1 VVIAILGATPKFEAT
16 VLSDQVK
23 VRSKLELS
31 DERAVIP
38 VAEIID
44 LVSVIFQNIGC
55 SPEISRQVAEHLAD
69 ANLCGMESHGLMR
82 TLQYADQFESGYM
95 RADVQPEITTTER
108 GATIVDGN
116 GGIGIPAMHLA
127 IDEGCR
133 LAQRQ
138 GVSAVAIRNVG
149 HTGRL
154 GAFTEAA
161 AYRGFLSICFGG
173 GGRQKWRQ
181 VAPYGGRKAMLPTNP
196 YSIAVPGGERGPMMF
211 DFATSKI
218 AGGWI
223 YAARSAGA
231 RLPDNVLMNSD
242 GVVTRDPED
251 YFRGGAIMPSG
262 GHKGYALALAAEIVA
277 EAMLG
282 PTETEGSWLLLTLDT
297 ARYREAS
304 TMQRIA
310 EEILDEL
317 RNCPPAPGFERVE
330 IPGEREREHRD
341 RTVGGGIALPR
352 QTWQQIRA
360 LAERLESEKRTT

>member
-1 VVIAILGATPKFEAT
+1 M
-16 VLSDQVK
+16 
-23 VRSKLELS
+23 RSKLELQE
-31 DERAVIP
+31 ERVVIP
-38 VAEIID
+38 TDEIVT
-44 LVSVIFQNIGC
+44 LVRRIFENIGC
-55 SPEISRQVAEHLAD
+55 STEVSREVAEHLAD
-69 ANLCGMESHGLMR
+69 SNLCGMESHGLMR

-95 RADVQPEITTTER
+95 RPDASPEIKVTDR

-116 GGIGIPAMHLA
+116 GGIGIPAMRLA
-127 IDEGCR
+127 IEEGCR
-133 LAQRQ
+133 VAREQ

-161 AYRGFLSICFGG
+161 ADQGFLSICFGG
-173 GGRQKWRQ
+173 GGRDQWRQ
-181 VAPYGGRKAMLPTNP
+181 VAPYGGRRAMLPTNP
-196 YSIAVPGGERGPMMF
+196 YSIAIPGGKRGPMMF

-231 RLPDNVLMNSD
+231 QLPDNVLMD
-242 GVVTRDPED
+242 TEGRVTRDPED

-262 GHKGYALALAAEIVA
+262 GHKGYALALAAEIMA

-297 ARYREAS
+297 TLYRDAP

-341 RTVGGGIALPR
+341 EMTNQGIALP
-352 QTWQQIRA
+352 QKTWQQILDLSQR
-360 LAERLESEKRTT
+360 LAESKTRTGL

>member
-1 VVIAILGATPKFEAT
+1 M
-16 VLSDQVK
+16 
-23 VRSKLELS
+23 RSKLELEE
-31 DERAVIP
+31 ERIVIP
-38 VAEIID
+38 VAEIVA
-44 LVSVIFQNIGC
+44 LVSGVFENIGC
-55 SPEISRQVAEHLAD
+55 SVEVSREVAEHLAD
-69 ANLCGMESHGLMR
+69 SNLCGMESHGLMR

-95 RADVQPEITTTER
+95 RPDVEPEIRTSER

-116 GGIGIPAMHLA
+116 GGIGIPAMRLA
-127 IDEGCR
+127 IEEGCR
-133 LAQRQ
+133 IAREY

-161 AYRGFLSICFGG
+161 AYQGFLSICFGG
-173 GGRQKWRQ
+173 GGREKWRQ
-181 VAPYGGRKAMLPTNP
+181 VAPYGGRQGMLPTNP

-231 RLPDNVLMNSD
+231 LLPDNVLMDPD
-242 GVVTRDPED
+242 GNVTRDPED

-282 PTETEGSWLLLTLDT
+282 PTETEGGWLLLTVDT
-297 ARYREAS
+297 TRYREPGQL
-304 TMQRIA
+304 QRIA

-330 IPGEREREHRD
+330 IPGEREREYREKTID
-341 RTVGGGIALPR
+341 SGIALPR
-352 QTWQQIRA
+352 KTFEQIQA
-360 LAERLESEKRTT
+360 LSARLGNR

>member
-1 VVIAILGATPKFEAT
+1 MNDSI
-16 VLSDQVK
+16 K
-23 VRSKLELS
+23 VRSKLELD
-31 DERAVIP
+31 DERIIVP
-38 VAEIID
+38 LEEI
-44 LVSVIFQNIGC
+44 VSIVSGIFENIGC
-55 SPEISRQVAEHLAD
+55 SAEVSLEVAEHLAD

-95 RADVQPEITTTER
+95 CPHVEPEIRTTER

-116 GGIGIPAMHLA
+116 GGIGIPAMRLA
-127 IDEGCR
+127 IEEGCR
-133 LAQRQ
+133 VAREH

-161 AYRGFLSICFGG
+161 AYQGFLSICFGG
-173 GGRQKWRQ
+173 GGREKWRQ
-181 VAPYGGRKAMLPTNP
+181 VAPYGGKRGMLPTNP
-196 YSIAVPGGERGPMMF
+196 YSIALPGGERGPMMF

-231 RLPDNVLMNSD
+231 RLPNNVLMDPD
-242 GVVTRDPED
+242 GNVTRDPED

-282 PTETEGSWLLLTLDT
+282 PTETEGSWLLLTVDT
-297 ARYREAS
+297 TRYREPGQL
-304 TMQRIA
+304 QRVA

-317 RNCPPAPGFERVE
+317 RNCPPAPGFDRVE
-330 IPGEREREHRD
+330 IPGEREREYREK
-341 RTVGGGIALPR
+341 TIETGIALPR
-352 QTWQQIRA
+352 KTLEQIQA
-360 LAERLESEKRTT
+360 LSARLEKR

>member
-1 VVIAILGATPKFEAT
+1 MNQDE
-16 VLSDQVK
+16 
-23 VRSKLELS
+23 VRSKLEL
-31 DERAVIP
+31 DEERVVIP
-38 VAEIID
+38 VPEIIA
-44 LVSVIFQNIGC
+44 LVSGIFENIGC
-55 SPEISRQVAEHLAD
+55 SAEVSREVAEHLAD
-69 ANLCGMESHGLMR
+69 SNLCGMESHGLMR

-95 RADVQPEITTTER
+95 RPDVEAEIRTTER

-116 GGIGIPAMHLA
+116 GGIGIPAMRLA
-127 IDEGCR
+127 IEEGCR
-133 LAQRQ
+133 VAREH

-161 AYRGFLSICFGG
+161 AYQGFLSICFGG
-173 GGRQKWRQ
+173 GGREKWRQ
-181 VAPYGGRKAMLPTNP
+181 VAPYGGRQGMLPTNP

-231 RLPDNVLMNSD
+231 RLPDNVLMDPD
-242 GVVTRDPED
+242 GNVTRDPED

-282 PTETEGSWLLLTLDT
+282 PTETEGSWLLLTVDT
-297 ARYREAS
+297 SRYREPGQL
-304 TMQRIA
+304 QRIA

-330 IPGEREREHRD
+330 IPGEREREHREKTID
-341 RTVGGGIALPR
+341 KGIALPQ
-352 QTWQQIRA
+352 QTWQQIVDLSKR
-360 LAERLESEKRTT
+360 LACVKF

>member
-1 VVIAILGATPKFEAT
+1 
-16 VLSDQVK
+16 
-23 VRSKLELS
+23 
-31 DERAVIP
+31 
-38 VAEIID
+38 
-44 LVSVIFQNIGC
+44 
-55 SPEISRQVAEHLAD
+55 
-69 ANLCGMESHGLMR
+69 MR

-95 RADVQPEITTTER
+95 CPHVEPEIRTTER

-116 GGIGIPAMHLA
+116 GGIGIPAMRLA
-127 IDEGCR
+127 IEEGCR
-133 LAQRQ
+133 VARKH

-161 AYRGFLSICFGG
+161 AYQGFLSICFGG
-173 GGRQKWRQ
+173 GGREKWRQ
-181 VAPYGGRKAMLPTNP
+181 VAPYGGKRGMLPTNP
-196 YSIAVPGGERGPMMF
+196 YSIAVPGGERGPMML

-231 RLPDNVLMNSD
+231 RLPNNVLMDPD
-242 GVVTRDPED
+242 GNVTRDPED

-282 PTETEGSWLLLTLDT
+282 PTETEGSWLLLTVDT
-297 ARYREAS
+297 TRYREPGQL
-304 TMQRIA
+304 QRVA

-317 RNCPPAPGFERVE
+317 RNCPPAPGFDRVE
-330 IPGEREREHRD
+330 IPGEREREYREK
-341 RTVGGGIALPR
+341 TIETGIALPR
-352 QTWQQIRA
+352 KTLEQIQA
-360 LAERLESEKRTT
+360 LSARLEKR

>member
-1 VVIAILGATPKFEAT
+1 MSGPNE
-16 VLSDQVK
+16 
-23 VRSKLELS
+23 VRSKLKLD
-31 DERAVIP
+31 DERISVGVDEI
-38 VAEIID
+38 VA
-44 LVSVIFQNIGC
+44 LVSGIFENIGC
-55 SPEISRQVAEHLAD
+55 SAEVAREVAEHLAD
-69 ANLCGMESHGLMR
+69 ASLCGMESHGLMR
-82 TLQYADQFESGYM
+82 TLQYAEQFESGYM
-95 RADVQPEITTTER
+95 RPDVVAEIRTGER

-116 GGIGIPAMHLA
+116 GGIGIPAMRLA

-133 LAQRQ
+133 VAREQ
-138 GVSAVAIRNVG
+138 GVSALAICNVG

-173 GGRQKWRQ
+173 GGREKWRQ
-181 VAPYGGRKAMLPTNP
+181 VAPHGGKRAMLPTNP
-196 YSIAVPGGERGPMMF
+196 YSIAMPGGERGPMMF

-231 RLPDNVLMNSD
+231 RLPDNVLLDPD
-242 GVVTRDPED
+242 GNVTRDPED
-251 YFRGGAIMPSG
+251 YFRGGAIMPAG

-282 PTETEGSWLLLTLDT
+282 PTRTEGGWLLLTVDT
-297 ARYREAS
+297 TRYREPSA
-304 TMQRIA
+304 MRAIA

-330 IPGEREREHRD
+330 IPGEREREYRD
-341 RTVGGGIALPR
+341 KTRESGIAMPR
-352 QTWQQIRA
+352 QTLRQIEA
-360 LAERLESEKRTT
+360 LAQRLQTAGEAN

>member
-1 VVIAILGATPKFEAT
+1 M
-16 VLSDQVK
+16 
-23 VRSKLELS
+23 RSKLELEE
-31 DERAVIP
+31 ERIVIP
-38 VAEIID
+38 VAEIVA
-44 LVSVIFQNIGC
+44 LVSGVFENIGC
-55 SPEISRQVAEHLAD
+55 SVEVSREVAEHLAD
-69 ANLCGMESHGLMR
+69 SNLCGMESHGLMR

-95 RADVQPEITTTER
+95 RPDVESEIRTSER

-116 GGIGIPAMHLA
+116 GGIGIPAMRLA
-127 IDEGCR
+127 IEEGCR
-133 LAQRQ
+133 IAREY

-161 AYRGFLSICFGG
+161 AYQGFLSICFGG
-173 GGRQKWRQ
+173 GGREKWRQ
-181 VAPYGGRKAMLPTNP
+181 VAPYGGRQGMLPTNP

-231 RLPDNVLMNSD
+231 LLPDNVLMDPD
-242 GVVTRDPED
+242 GNVTRDPED

-282 PTETEGSWLLLTLDT
+282 PTETEGGWLLLTVDT
-297 ARYREAS
+297 TRYREPGQL
-304 TMQRIA
+304 QRIA

-330 IPGEREREHRD
+330 IPGEREREYREKTID
-341 RTVGGGIALPR
+341 SGIALPR
-352 QTWQQIRA
+352 KTFEQIQA
-360 LAERLESEKRTT
+360 LSARLGNR

>member
-1 VVIAILGATPKFEAT
+1 MEYPFKL
-16 VLSDQVK
+16 
-23 VRSKLELS
+23 RSKLELNEARTEIPL
-31 DERAVIP
+31 DEV
-38 VAEIID
+38 VS
-44 LVSVIFQNIGC
+44 LVTGIFENIGC
-55 SPEISRQVAEHLAD
+55 STEVSREVAEHLAD
-69 ANLCGMESHGLMR
+69 SNLCGMESHGLMR
-82 TLQYADQFESGYM
+82 TLQYAHQFESGYL
-95 RADVQPEITTTER
+95 RPDVSPEIKVTDR

-116 GGIGIPAMHLA
+116 GGIGIPAMRLA
-127 IDEGCR
+127 IEEGCR
-133 LAQRQ
+133 VAREQ

-161 AYRGFLSICFGG
+161 ADQGFLSICFGG
-173 GGRQKWRQ
+173 GGRDQWRQ
-181 VAPYGGRKAMLPTNP
+181 VAPYGGRRAMLPTNP
-196 YSIAVPGGERGPMMF
+196 YSIAIPGGKRGPMMF

-231 RLPDNVLMNSD
+231 QLPDNVLMD
-242 GVVTRDPED
+242 TEGRVTRDPED

-262 GHKGYALALAAEIVA
+262 GHKGYALALAAEIMA

-282 PTETEGSWLLLTLDT
+282 PTETEGGWLLLTIDT
-297 ARYREAS
+297 TRYRDAP
-304 TMQRIA
+304 TMQRVA

-341 RTVGGGIALPR
+341 EMTNQGIALP
-352 QTWQQIRA
+352 QKTWQQILDLSKR
-360 LAERLESEKRTT
+360 LAESKA

>member
-1 VVIAILGATPKFEAT
+1 M
-16 VLSDQVK
+16 
-23 VRSKLELS
+23 RSKLELEE
-31 DERAVIP
+31 ERVVIP
-38 VAEIID
+38 TDEIVT
-44 LVSVIFQNIGC
+44 LVRRIFENIGC
-55 SPEISRQVAEHLAD
+55 STEVSREVAEHLAD
-69 ANLCGMESHGLMR
+69 SNLCGMESHGLMR

-95 RADVQPEITTTER
+95 RPDASPEIKVTDP

-116 GGIGIPAMHLA
+116 GGIGIPAMRLA
-127 IDEGCR
+127 IEEGCR
-133 LAQRQ
+133 VAREQ

-161 AYRGFLSICFGG
+161 ADQGFLSICFGG
-173 GGRQKWRQ
+173 GGRDQWRQ
-181 VAPYGGRKAMLPTNP
+181 VAPYGGRRAMLPTNP
-196 YSIAVPGGERGPMMF
+196 YSIAIPGGKRGPMMF

-231 RLPDNVLMNSD
+231 QLPDNVLMD
-242 GVVTRDPED
+242 TEGRVTRDPED

-262 GHKGYALALAAEIVA
+262 GHKGYALALAAEIMA

-297 ARYREAS
+297 TLYRDAP

-341 RTVGGGIALPR
+341 EMTNQGIALP
-352 QTWQQIRA
+352 QKTWQQILDLSQR
-360 LAERLESEKRTT
+360 LAESKT